1 MTSAAARLGAPLQRL
16 RHLAAPLPQAAAGA
30 ALLLV
35 LALAPLRALL
45 EASMWRHMVLQFPL
59 LLLAGALLAAAL
71 PPRARGAVARWN
83 AHGIAGLVGVAGVLA
98 VLMVPRALDL
108 ALRDGAI
115 DAAKYAALVL
125 AGAALRLSWRA
136 AGLVVQGFFLGNVLP
151 MTAVVGQLYIDAPLR
166 LCNAYL
172 LDDQARLGNW
182 LVTAAALLIRGAKPS
197 KLPALLLAPCWLWT
211 ISRLGRLPSSL
222 RSIMRSILCLA
233 SIPVSPLSIPTLQA
247 QLSSAILLW
256 MRCRLTCAVGH
267 WAQEL
272 CWSWR

>member
-1 MTSAAARLGAPLQRL
+1 MTRGPRCTP
-16 RHLAAPLPQAAAGA
+16 RTQAALG
-30 ALLLV
+30 
-35 LALAPLRALL
+35 LALCVLLAWPTLRQAL

-59 LLLAGALLAAAL
+59 LMAAGALLAAAL

-172 LDDQARLGNW
+172 LDDQARLGQW
-182 LVTAAALLIRGAKPS
+182 LVGAAAL
-197 KLPALLLAPCWLWT
+197 
-211 ISRLGRLPSSL
+211 
-222 RSIMRSILCLA
+222 
-233 SIPVSPLSIPTLQA
+233 V
-247 QLSSAILLW
+247 
-256 MRCRLTCAVGH
+256 AVG
-267 WAQEL
+267 WLAQVAWWVARREGASAV
-272 CWSWR
+272 WVSDKG